1 MGRAA
6 VQSLF
11 TSALEYHARVPG
23 QRDAALEPL
32 DAGYASRGTIRP
44 TPDFV
49 PFRPRPG
56 NVTVGSLRTRLLNKS
71 LLLLDTI
78 HREAT
83 KAQEGPS
90 TAARAVPPGV
100 RGVG

>member
-32 DAGYASRGTIRP
+32 DAGYASRGTMRP

-49 PFRPRPG
+49 PNFG
-56 NVTVGSLRTRLLNKS
+56 H
-71 LLLLDTI
+71 D
-78 HREAT
+78 
-83 KAQEGPS
+83 
-90 TAARAVPPGV
+90 
-100 RGVG
+100 RGTSPWAHYGRDS

>member
-32 DAGYASRGTIRP
+32 DAGYASRGTMRP
-44 TPDFV
+44 TPAPDFV
-49 PFRPRPG
+49 
-56 NVTVGSLRTRLLNKS
+56 VGSISTSFKNVSFRMSDRWLIAS
-71 LLLLDTI
+71 L
-78 HREAT
+78 
-83 KAQEGPS
+83 S
-90 TAARAVPPGV
+90 
-100 RGVG
+100 